1 MIELKNVTYRYPNG
15 ILAIRNVTVS
25 VNSKISVLIGPNGS
39 GKTTLLKIM
48 GCIYRPQ
55 SGEVL
60 VNGKDYWQLSKQEQL
75 RIRRRIVY
83 VHEKPTLFRG
93 TVLENLMFPLLI
105 RGYSEKEA
113 KNRAEKILYALEI
126 EDLRNRRRKELSA
139 GEIQLVAFARAIIV
153 NPEYLLLDEPTNSLD
168 LEKRKIVEDYIKRLV
183 QKNTKVI
190 IASHDRLLAV
200 SLAERIIILENGE
213 LRGITTPEYLFNEIK
228 SSLSAI

>member
-1 MIELKNVTYRYPNG
+1 VIELKNVTYRYPNG

-48 GCIYRPQ
+48 GCIYRPR